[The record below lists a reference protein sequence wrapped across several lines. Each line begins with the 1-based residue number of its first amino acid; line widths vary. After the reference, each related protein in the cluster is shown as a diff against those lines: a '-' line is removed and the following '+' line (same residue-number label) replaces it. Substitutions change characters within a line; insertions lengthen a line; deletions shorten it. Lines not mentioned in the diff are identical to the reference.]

1 MNTHDLIII
10 GGGPAGYSAALY
22 GARASLDTFVIERGM
37 PGGQIATSDLID
49 NYPGIPEC
57 SGAELGQRF
66 ADHAHRAGAT
76 STYGA
81 VQRIAR
87 DDEGWFTVETDMESY
102 RARAV
107 VVATGANPRKAGF
120 EGEDTFRGRGVSYCA
135 TCDGMFYH
143 GKHVFIIGGGNTAV
157 EEALYLSK
165 IAERV
170 ELIVRKPAFRA
181 SHGMVGRLV
190 AHENISVR
198 YQTRIAR
205 VSGDTLIQSIT
216 FEDTATGVQHNE
228 TFDAGAVG
236 IFVATGH
243 DPATELVQDL
253 VELAPDGGVIT
264 DARMATST
272 PGLYCA
278 GDLRSTPLRQVI
290 TATSDGAIAAVSAYQ
305 FLEEHGYLS

>member
-66 ADHAHRAGAT
+66 ADHADRAGAT

-87 DDEGWFTVETDMESY
+87 DDEGWFTLETDMESY

-107 VVATGANPRKAGF
+107 IVATGANPRKAGF

-181 SHGMVGRLV
+181 SQGMVGRLLV
-190 AHENISVR
+190 HENISVR

-216 FEDTATGVQHNE
+216 FEDTTTGVQHDE

-290 TATSDGAIAAVSAYQ
+290 TATSDGVIAAVSAYQ